1 MLIFCTSLVQ
11 CHYYCWVDTIVI
23 EEDRQRREGGLNF
36 GSPVRV
42 YFEIPIFR
50 TANLIIFWIIRLV
63 AGISRLQN
71 GDDRRSREEE
81 EEEEEVVLRLKFGG
95 SPTPALGSPRV
106 RGRGQGSPPHPHSAA
121 LRLQSPAHS
130 QVIFIHRAKRG
141 SSVIYIPQ
149 RPTYP
154 SSLQVSLLLGLNL
167 WARSISLIIFGASF
181 CFCQEKSVSSTS
193 CKNLS
198 DVFLP
203 CSKL

>member
-1 MLIFCTSLVQ
+1 MWSNAI
-11 CHYYCWVDTIVI
+11 TIVELI
-23 EEDRQRREGGLNF
+23 RLLLRRIGKGEKEVSIF

-50 TANLIIFWIIRLV
+50 TTNLIYIRLV
-63 AGISRLQN
+63 AGNSRVQN
-71 GDDRRSREEE
+71 GDDQRRREEEEE

-154 SSLQVSLLLGLNL
+154 SSLQVSLLLGLN
-167 WARSISLIIFGASF
+167 I
-181 CFCQEKSVSSTS
+181 
-193 CKNLS
+193 
-198 DVFLP
+198 
-203 CSKL
+203 

>member
-1 MLIFCTSLVQ
+1 M
-11 CHYYCWVDTIVI
+11 
-23 EEDRQRREGGLNF
+23 RRIGKGEKEVSNF
-36 GSPVRV
+36 GSPPVRV
-42 YFEIPIFR
+42 YFGIPIFR
-50 TANLIIFWIIRLV
+50 TSNLIYIHLV
-63 AGISRLQN
+63 GGISRLQS
-71 GDDRRSREEE
+71 GDDRRSREE

-167 WARSISLIIFGASF
+167 
-181 CFCQEKSVSSTS
+181 
-193 CKNLS
+193 
-198 DVFLP
+198 
-203 CSKL
+203 

>member
-1 MLIFCTSLVQ
+1 MLLRRIG
-11 CHYYCWVDTIVI
+11 
-23 EEDRQRREGGLNF
+23 EEEKEVSIF

-50 TANLIIFWIIRLV
+50 TTNLIYIRLV
-63 AGISRLQN
+63 AGNSRVQN
-71 GDDRRSREEE
+71 GDDQRRREEEEE

-167 WARSISLIIFGASF
+167 
-181 CFCQEKSVSSTS
+181 
-193 CKNLS
+193 
-198 DVFLP
+198 
-203 CSKL
+203 

>member
-1 MLIFCTSLVQ
+1 MKFWSNAI
-11 CHYYCWVDTIVI
+11 TIVELI
-23 EEDRQRREGGLNF
+23 RLLLRRIDKEEKEVSIF
-36 GSPVRV
+36 GSTVRV

-50 TANLIIFWIIRLV
+50 IANLIYIRLV

-81 EEEEEVVLRLKFGG
+81 EEEEVEVVLRLKFGG

-167 WARSISLIIFGASF
+167 
-181 CFCQEKSVSSTS
+181 
-193 CKNLS
+193 
-198 DVFLP
+198 
-203 CSKL
+203 

>member
-1 MLIFCTSLVQ
+1 MWSNAI
-11 CHYYCWVDTIVI
+11 TIVELI
-23 EEDRQRREGGLNF
+23 RLLLRRIGKEEKEVSIF

-50 TANLIIFWIIRLV
+50 TANRIYIRLV
-63 AGISRLQN
+63 AGISRIQN
-71 GDDRRSREEE
+71 GDDRRRR
-81 EEEEEVVLRLKFGG
+81 EEEVVLRLKFGG

-141 SSVIYIPQ
+141 PSVIYIPQ

-167 WARSISLIIFGASF
+167 
-181 CFCQEKSVSSTS
+181 
-193 CKNLS
+193 
-198 DVFLP
+198 
-203 CSKL
+203 

>member
-1 MLIFCTSLVQ
+1 MWSNAI
-11 CHYYCWVDTIVI
+11 TIVELI
-23 EEDRQRREGGLNF
+23 RLLLRRIGKEEKEVSIF

-50 TANLIIFWIIRLV
+50 TTNLIYIRLV
-63 AGISRLQN
+63 AGISRVQN
-71 GDDRRSREEE
+71 GDDQRRREEEEE

-167 WARSISLIIFGASF
+167 
-181 CFCQEKSVSSTS
+181 
-193 CKNLS
+193 
-198 DVFLP
+198 
-203 CSKL
+203 

>member
-1 MLIFCTSLVQ
+1 MWSNAITIDELIRLLLRR
-11 CHYYCWVDTIVI
+11 IGK
-23 EEDRQRREGGLNF
+23 EEKEVSNF
-36 GSPVRV
+36 GSPPVRV

-50 TANLIIFWIIRLV
+50 TANLIYIHLV
-63 AGISRLQN
+63 AGISRVQN

-81 EEEEEVVLRLKFGG
+81 ELEEEEVVLRLKFGG

-130 QVIFIHRAKRG
+130 QLIFIHRAKRG

-167 WARSISLIIFGASF
+167 
-181 CFCQEKSVSSTS
+181 
-193 CKNLS
+193 
-198 DVFLP
+198 
-203 CSKL
+203 

>member
-1 MLIFCTSLVQ
+1 MLLRRI
-11 CHYYCWVDTIVI
+11 DK
-23 EEDRQRREGGLNF
+23 EEKEVSIF
-36 GSPVRV
+36 GSTVRV
-42 YFEIPIFR
+42 YFAIPIFR
-50 TANLIIFWIIRLV
+50 TANLIYIRLV

-81 EEEEEVVLRLKFGG
+81 EEEEEKVVLRLKFGG

-167 WARSISLIIFGASF
+167 
-181 CFCQEKSVSSTS
+181 
-193 CKNLS
+193 
-198 DVFLP
+198 
-203 CSKL
+203 

>member
-1 MLIFCTSLVQ
+1 MWSNAI
-11 CHYYCWVDTIVI
+11 TIVELI
-23 EEDRQRREGGLNF
+23 RLLLRRIGKEEKEVSIF

-50 TANLIIFWIIRLV
+50 TTNLIYIRLV
-63 AGISRLQN
+63 AGNSRVQN
-71 GDDRRSREEE
+71 GDDQRRREEEEE
-81 EEEEEVVLRLKFGG
+81 EEEEEVVLRLKFEG

-167 WARSISLIIFGASF
+167 
-181 CFCQEKSVSSTS
+181 
-193 CKNLS
+193 
-198 DVFLP
+198 
-203 CSKL
+203 

>member
-1 MLIFCTSLVQ
+1 MWSNAI
-11 CHYYCWVDTIVI
+11 TIVELKRLLLRRI
-23 EEDRQRREGGLNF
+23 SKEEKEVSIF

-50 TANLIIFWIIRLV
+50 TANRIYIRLV
-63 AGISRLQN
+63 AGISRVQN
-71 GDDRRSREEE
+71 GDDQRRREEEEE

-154 SSLQVSLLLGLNL
+154 SSLQVSLLLGLN
-167 WARSISLIIFGASF
+167 I
-181 CFCQEKSVSSTS
+181 
-193 CKNLS
+193 
-198 DVFLP
+198 
-203 CSKL
+203 